1 MLTLRERTDLLTG
14 DEIHLKNLSS
24 LVPAQTMRSSTMVVA
39 LSPRGARMR
48 AAGLRLSGAHTRR
61 QSSALAVNR
70 DKPPGPSIKSTEIK
84 AFRTS
89 SFWKGCIELTTASDV
104 DGSASSTNTCCVS

>member
-24 LVPAQTMRSSTMVVA
+24 FSAGANDALVHNG
-39 LSPRGARMR
+39 RGAKPSRRSMR

-89 SFWKGCIELTTASDV
+89 SF
-104 DGSASSTNTCCVS
+104 